1 MRYVSHIIC
10 VIRGFKD
17 CQTKLFF
24 ETGKPGRSWAAIA
37 NVAARNLDYL
47 DSTRIL
53 RNLNAPPGNRLEALK
68 SDR

>member
-17 CQTKLFF
+17 RPAKLFF

-37 NVAARNLDYL
+37 NVAARKLYL
-47 DSTRIL
+47 DSARIL
-53 RNLNAPPGNRLEALK
+53 PNLNAPPGNRLKALK